1 MNLRLLVPLA
11 AALLLLTGCSA
22 PVADTVSTPSGS
34 QTADAEA
41 QTAEA
46 TPEVVVE
53 PLDLTGDW
61 KQSNSNSPESY
72 QTATINGDTIAIDW
86 VNDAESTK
94 AVYWIGS
101 YVAPNEDTE
110 SYSWD
115 SQGDVA
121 QMESALLASGDSVK
135 TFTFKDNV
143 LTYELTAM
151 GVTMTVEMSRQ

>member
-11 AALLLLTGCSA
+11 ATLLLLTGCSA
-22 PVADTVSTPSGS
+22 PAADTVSAPSET
-34 QTADAEA
+34 QTAAVA
-41 QTAEA
+41 
-46 TPEVVVE
+46 PEVVVE
-53 PLDLTGDW
+53 PLDLNGEW
-61 KQSNSNSPESY
+61 KQSNSNTPESY
-72 QTATINGDTIAIDW
+72 QTATITGDQIAIDW

-94 AVYWIGS
+94 AVYWTGS
-101 YVAPNEDTE
+101 YVAPTEDME

-135 TFTFKDNV
+135 TFTYKDGM

-151 GVTMTVEMSRQ
+151 GVTMTVEMNRQ

>member
-11 AALLLLTGCSA
+11 ATLLLLTGCSTPA
-22 PVADTVSTPSGS
+22 ADTVSAPSE
-34 QTADAEA
+34 T

-53 PLDLTGDW
+53 PLDLNGEW

-72 QTATINGDTIAIDW
+72 QTATITGDQIAIDW

-101 YVAPNEDTE
+101 YVAPTEDTE

-121 QMESALLASGDSVK
+121 LMESGFWPRGTRSRPSP
-135 TFTFKDNV
+135 TR
-143 LTYELTAM
+143 TAC
-151 GVTMTVEMSRQ
+151 